1 MKKQTAELGHLEGAK
16 RGRKKEEMMS
26 SLMASNVAKKTD
38 TGERVG
44 SPQIVKNEK

>member
-1 MKKQTAELGHLEGAK
+1 MKVQ
-16 RGRKKEEMMS
+16 KEEEKGRNDD

>member
-1 MKKQTAELGHLEGAK
+1 LKGQ
-16 RGRKKEEMMS
+16 KEEEEKMMN